1 MSTPRLSPA
10 MRNMLR
16 NAIDGKRIGQG
27 LAGGPHKH
35 AATQS
40 ALQTRGLLDQA
51 LKPTAAGLAV
61 FGLRK
66 PATHMVWHL
75 IGPQGCGKTRYA
87 EACIAAIHKLGGL
100 GVWMDSYAFQHGYS
114 SNPERIADHYPGL
127 TVLMIEDNTTPAGG
141 TPPHFM
147 QGDRVIDLTD
157 YALNRRPGIEGI
169 QAKIRLHQPNWPE
182 DMVQVQA
189 KHQYERGFAGEA
201 LPW

>member
-1 MSTPRLSPA
+1 

-16 NAIDGKRIGQG
+16 NVISGQPSTKG
-27 LAGGPHKH
+27 LAGGALKH
-35 AATQS
+35 AATRR
-40 ALQTRGLLDQA
+40 ALESRGLLDPD
-51 LKPTAAGLAV
+51 LKPTEAGLAV

-66 PATHMVWHL
+66 PATYVVWHL

-100 GVWMDSYAFQHGYS
+100 GVWMDSYAFQRGYS
-114 SNPERIADHYPGL
+114 ANSERIADHYPGL
-127 TVLMIEDNTTPAGG
+127 TVLMIEDNKTLPGG
-141 TPPHFM
+141 TPPHYM

-157 YALNRRPGIEGI
+157 YLPVRRPGIEGL
-169 QAKIRLHQPNWPE
+169 QTKIRLNQPNWPE

>member
-16 NAIDGKRIGQG
+16 NIIAVQPSARG

-35 AATQS
+35 AATRR
-40 ALQTRGLLDQA
+40 ALETRGLLDQDHQ
-51 LKPTAAGLAV
+51 PTKTGLAV

-66 PATHMVWHL
+66 PATYVVWHL

-100 GVWMDSYAFQHGYS
+100 GVWIDSYAFQRGYS

-127 TVLMIEDNTTPAGG
+127 MVLMIEDNTTPAGG

-147 QGDRVIDLTD
+147 QGDRIIDLTG
-157 YALNRRPGIEGI
+157 YLPIRRPGIEGI
-169 QAKIRLHQPNWPE
+169 QAKIRLNQPNWPE